1 MKDLSLKQRLIIS
14 FCVVAIGIWGGSAAL
29 SWYESREYVNEFYD
43 TYQLHLARQLSTADW
58 SNIKPGTQDRVND
71 LIEELEDD
79 GEDEDEALGLAVFDK
94 NGEMIFN
101 DDEDGKY
108 FVFNPKASGF
118 VNQPNGHKG
127 KMWRIIWM
135 KSVDGDYTIAVGQE
149 LKYRN
154 KAATEMVEEAVGP
167 WIIGLAILLLAII
180 FLVTKELRP
189 LKRITKNLSSRGA
202 DDFSPLSDKEIPQ
215 EIKPLISSMNEL
227 FDKIDKMLVR
237 ERSFISDA
245 AHELRSPLT
254 AMKVQLEVA
263 ELAGDDKETHEK
275 ALANLTQGLE
285 RVSRLVEQLLA
296 LSRLESN
303 AIRYKEFAPLDWASI
318 MDNVNKEQKQLAEEK
333 KISLTSEISEPY
345 FINEGQSFLWSLL
358 LRNLIDNAIK
368 YSKEGADIRIILNSE
383 KLSVSNNKIT
393 LNSKNIARLGERFF
407 RPAGQN
413 INGSGLG
420 LSIVKKIARL
430 HNCEM
435 QITVQDDI
443 FTVTINRVE

>member
-1 MKDLSLKQRLIIS
+1 MKTAKTPVQRED
-14 FCVVAIGIWGGSAAL
+14 CTG
-29 SWYESREYVNEFYD
+29 E
-43 TYQLHLARQLSTADW
+43 Q
-58 SNIKPGTQDRVND
+58 GTHS
-71 LIEELEDD
+71 
-79 GEDEDEALGLAVFDK
+79 ALG
-94 NGEMIFN
+94 G
-101 DDEDGKY
+101 
-108 FVFNPKASGF
+108 
-118 VNQPNGHKG
+118 
-127 KMWRIIWM
+127 
-135 KSVDGDYTIAVGQE
+135 VGR
-149 LKYRN
+149 L
-154 KAATEMVEEAVGP
+154 
-167 WIIGLAILLLAII
+167 
-180 FLVTKELRP
+180 
-189 LKRITKNLSSRGA
+189 
-202 DDFSPLSDKEIPQ
+202 
-215 EIKPLISSMNEL
+215 
-227 FDKIDKMLVR
+227 
-237 ERSFISDA
+237 
-245 AHELRSPLT
+245 
-254 AMKVQLEVA
+254 VQLEVA

-285 RVSRLVEQLLA
+285 RASRLVEQLLA